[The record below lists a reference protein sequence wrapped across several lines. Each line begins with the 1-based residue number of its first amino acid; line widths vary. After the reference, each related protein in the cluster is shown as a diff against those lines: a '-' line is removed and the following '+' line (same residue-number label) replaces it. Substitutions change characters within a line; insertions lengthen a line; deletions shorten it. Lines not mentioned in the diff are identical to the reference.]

1 MSSAK
6 SKKIY
11 EKFFKKRLDSDLNTT
26 VNVSDWL
33 FETYVRNGR
42 RTLEKK

>member
-26 VNVSDWL
+26 VNVISS
-33 FETYVRNGR
+33 YRN
-42 RTLEKK
+42 